1 MTTHTAIATQQSM
14 TLVDFQS
21 FLSSLSLATESEE
34 LLALALPSHKVLEG
48 ANDDLY
54 LPLHNM
60 KDELTGLKIIK
71 SDSEVSVIQ
80 TGNPDAGYFFLE
92 GECSEIIL
100 LSDNISVASM
110 ARDVTGYSVAI
121 LGSTD
126 DLGSVFQQ
134 LAPAK
139 RDTAALY
146 CLTEHCDVNELLI
159 ALGIE
164 SVDCSSEQALRYNIE
179 SAVEVAKLR
188 IPKGFVLKEDGVYV
202 QEKGKDAVYYE
213 GWLCSPLKV
222 SALTRDIKSESWG
235 RYVEV
240 LDRDNIVH
248 EFALP
253 VETIIGSGFMAPLVH
268 RGLVS
273 GNLKNAKALI
283 NEYLLEANPIQ
294 RARSV
299 SETGWYN
306 DVFVFPE
313 KVIGETDEKV
323 VYQSAT
329 NVNYSYDESGSLEA
343 WKNHVAA
350 LCVGNSRLAFGVST
364 AFATMLLKLV
374 NGESGGIHF
383 RSGSSRGKTTILTMA
398 KSVFGNPESLP
409 RWRATV
415 DGLEGLAASHN
426 HTLLCLDEFG
436 QLAEVLPKKAGEAI
450 YMLGNGEGKQ
460 RSKSNGVM
468 SDRPSWQLLYLSAGE
483 VSLKSVMESAGRQVR
498 GGQEVRFIDL
508 PADAGADLGVFD
520 TIQEYEDGNQFALAI
535 KDGALQYY
543 GTAATAFLECV
554 SKDYEGTKIN
564 MLRKMEAFI
573 SELDIAHSDPQ
584 VHRVA
589 QRFAQIA
596 AAGEIAS
603 EFEVTGWEVGEASR
617 AAKVCFDAWI
627 ETRGGHGS
635 QEEMQVL
642 EQVSGKLIQWGLL
655 RLNTAERAAARN
667 GKVWGMQDDNYI
679 YVYVAT
685 FKNELCEGLDVK
697 NAERVL
703 LDNGVIIPGANTP
716 TMAKRIEGK
725 AVKVYKLDKK
735 ILAYS
740 SMEPTENGGM
750 EEPSA
755 DTEQA

>member
-1 MTTHTAIATQQSM
+1 MTTQTAIATKQNM
-14 TLVDFQS
+14 TLVDFQNFMS
-21 FLSSLSLATESEE
+21 TLSPATESEA
-34 LLALALPSHKVLEG
+34 LRALALPNHKVLEG
-48 ANDDLY
+48 ANDALY
-54 LPLHNM
+54 LPLHNA
-60 KDELTGLKIIK
+60 KDELTGLTVIASNGKT
-71 SDSEVSVIQ
+71 SVIQ

-92 GECSEIIL
+92 GERSEVIL
-100 LSDNISVASM
+100 LTDNITVASM
-110 ARDVTGYSVAI
+110 AQDVTEYSVAI

-126 DLGSVFQQ
+126 DLGSVSCQ
-134 LAPAK
+134 LAPYTG
-139 RDTAALY
+139 DTVVLY
-146 CLTEHCDVNELLI
+146 CLTAQSDVYELLI
-159 ALGIE
+159 SLGIE
-164 SVDCSSEQALRYNIE
+164 GVDCSSDQALRFNIE
-179 SAVEVAKLR
+179 NAVEVAKLR
-188 IPKGFVLKEDGVYV
+188 IPKGFVLKNDGVYV
-202 QEKGKDAVYYE
+202 QEKGKDAVYHE
-213 GWLCSPLKV
+213 DWLCSPLKV

-248 EFALP
+248 EFAMP
-253 VETIIGSGFMAPLVH
+253 VETIIGSGFMGPLVH

-329 NVNYSYDESGSLEA
+329 NVNYSYDESGSLEE

-398 KSVFGNPESLP
+398 KSVFGNPKSLP

-436 QLAEVLPKKAGEAI
+436 QLAEASPKRAGEAI

-460 RSKSNGVM
+460 RSKSNGAM
-468 SDRPSWQLLYLSAGE
+468 LDRTSWQLLYLSAGE
-483 VSLKSVMESAGRQVR
+483 VSLKSVMEKAGLQVR

-508 PADAGADLGVFD
+508 PADAGAGLGAFD
-520 TIQEYEDGNQFALAI
+520 TIQGYEDGNQFALAI

-543 GTAATAFLECV
+543 GTAATAFLGCV
-554 SKDYEGTKIN
+554 SEDYEGTKIN
-564 MLRKMEAFI
+564 MLRKMDAFI
-573 SELDIAHSDPQ
+573 TELGISHADPQ

-596 AAGEIAS
+596 AAGEIAT
-603 EFEVTGWEVGEASR
+603 EFGVTGWEVGEASR
-617 AAKVCFDAWI
+617 SAKVCFDAWV
-627 ETRGGHGS
+627 EMRGGRGS

-642 EQVSGKLIQWGLL
+642 EQISGKLLQWGLL
-655 RLNTAERAAARN
+655 RLNTEEQAAARN
-667 GKVWGMQDDNYI
+667 GRVWGMQDDNYI

-685 FKNELCEGLDVK
+685 FKSELCEGLDVK

-703 LDNGVIIPGANTP
+703 LDNGVIIPSRRT
-716 TMAKRIEGK
+716 TTKKRIDGK
-725 AVKVYKLDKK
+725 PVRVYKLDKK
-735 ILAYS
+735 ILAYPE
-740 SMEPTENGGM
+740 MELDEDV
-750 EEPSA
+750 EIDEPSVDA
-755 DTEQA
+755 EQA